1 MGSGYWI
8 AECVQA
14 AGCSMVHGTKGGHS
28 RVIERASMLAVAD
41 LILLAP
47 CGFSLERTRAE
58 LSSLPLLQSDE
69 WRALPAV
76 RSGAVAVADGNLY
89 FNRSSCGVVE
99 AAEIVAEAAH
109 PELRGLFGHH
119 GRHWVSLSEL
129 DAFCARDGAASPT
142 KPTKP
147 VALASG
153 VVAAAVE
160 SGGGAAKLRDTDA
173 ATPSA
178 HVDAQLKALCD
189 GDFASAFAL
198 NSAANRARL
207 SGAANFEAIVKGSP
221 SFSVLL
227 HSSTVCVVQC
237 DDGEGSAAAAA
248 VRVQATAAADIAAAA
263 NIADEVRFVF
273 DLSRSGA
280 GTWETDGVR
289 IEC

>member
-28 RVIERASMLAVAD
+28 RVIERASMLADAD

-58 LSSLPLLQSDE
+58 LSSLQLLQSDE

-129 DAFCARDGAASPT
+129 DAFCDRDGAAS
-142 KPTKP
+142 PTKP

-153 VVAAAVE
+153 VAATAVE
-160 SGGGAAKLRDTDA
+160 NGGGAAKLRGTDT

-178 HVDAQLKALCD
+178 HVDAQLKALSD

-198 NSAANRARL
+198 NSAANRTRL

-237 DDGEGSAAAAA
+237 EAGEGSAAAAA
-248 VRVQATAAADIAAAA
+248 VRVQATAAADTAAAA

-280 GTWETDGVR
+280 GRWETDGVR